1 MFGIRT
7 VKSGCREKE
16 EYYTQDE
23 SLSAQSKQKQS
34 SVAKEKESVAFSQ
47 DEYYTN
53 EQKLNQDRER
63 QASNTKNSQL
73 TTAIFY
79 GKGATKLGLEGEVT
93 QE

>member
-23 SLSAQSKQKQS
+23 SLSVQS
-34 SVAKEKESVAFSQ
+34 SRTQALSSKEKESSTQRSRDFTSRAALSVAQSQ

-53 EQKLNQDRER
+53 EQKPNQ
-63 QASNTKNSQL
+63 SQ
-73 TTAIFY
+73 
-79 GKGATKLGLEGEVT
+79 E
-93 QE
+93 Q